1 MNGDSREAVAL
12 HVQFA
17 LYATGFLGNGAAKM
31 MSLIVPLWAISLE
44 PSPFLI
50 GVILG
55 SRSFLPML
63 LSIHSGSLM
72 DRWGARRLIIAFA
85 ALGLMLTPLF
95 PLMPWIGALIALQM
109 LAGFAETT
117 IWTGAQTFVGQMGRG
132 DTRITGRLVF
142 GSRIG
147 QLSGPPIAGLA
158 WDFAGPWGAF
168 GVIALWAAALLGAA
182 WMLPEKQ
189 TPTAGRHQPTSFTLR
204 DLIPR
209 FSDYRDA
216 FKLLAAPAIAL
227 LIGLSML
234 NLSVG
239 AVHGSFY
246 VIYVQGIGY
255 SATLIGILVST
266 ASILAAAGTLAAA
279 PLTRTFSEVWVLHLT
294 TAMPIVFMGLTPFLG
309 TYSLLLVAI
318 AFLGFAQ
325 GINQPLIISVISRVT
340 GRQDQGKA
348 VGLRATNNRITTTFI
363 PIAMGGIV
371 EIIGLGLSFPVICG
385 TLVAIQALLLFLNG
399 RLRREGQLR

>member
-1 MNGDSREAVAL
+1 MNGDIREAVAL
-12 HVQFA
+12 RVQLA
-17 LYATGFLGNGAAKM
+17 LYATGFLGNGTAKM

-72 DRWGARRLIIAFA
+72 DRWGARRLIIAFS
-85 ALGLMLTPLF
+85 ALGLMLAPMF

-109 LAGFAETT
+109 LAGYVETT

-132 DTRITGRLVF
+132 DTLITGRLVF
-142 GSRIG
+142 SSRIG
-147 QLSGPPIAGLA
+147 QLSAPPIAGLA

-168 GVIALWAAALLGAA
+168 GVIALWAAALLCAA
-182 WMLPEKQ
+182 CLLPELQ
-189 TPTAGRHQPTSFTLR
+189 ARTTARRAHGSFTLR

-209 FSDYRDA
+209 FGDYREA
-216 FKLLAAPAIAL
+216 FSLLAAPVLSL
-227 LIGLSML
+227 LVALSML

-246 VIYVQGIGY
+246 IVYVQDIGY

-279 PLTRTFSEVWVLHLT
+279 PLTRAFPEVWVLHLT
-294 TAMPIVFMGLTPFLG
+294 TAMPVVFMGLTPFLR
-309 TYSLLLVAI
+309 TYSLLLVAM

-340 GRQDQGKA
+340 GRQYQGKA
-348 VGLRATNNRITTTFI
+348 VGLRATSNRLTTTFI
-363 PIAMGGIV
+363 PIAMGGMV
-371 EIIGLGLSFPVICG
+371 ELVGLGPSFPAICG
-385 TLVAIQALLLFLNG
+385 TLIAVQALLLFLNG
-399 RLRREGQLR
+399 RLRREGLLR